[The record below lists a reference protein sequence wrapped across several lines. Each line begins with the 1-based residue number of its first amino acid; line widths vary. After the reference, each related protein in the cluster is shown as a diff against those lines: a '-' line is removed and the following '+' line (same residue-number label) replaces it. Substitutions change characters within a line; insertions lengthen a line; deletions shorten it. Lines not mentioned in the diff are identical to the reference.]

1 MALSKGSSV
10 SGKFFGLPPPSVE
23 IPTTALQALR
33 ASVSSFVSPGSRE
46 VATASASAATGLR
59 VVEEYN
65 QAWIAADASEV
76 VGDLHTAGPSRS
88 AQALHALQVAV
99 LDVTR
104 VVDVSFFLLSP
115 LVPEISA

>member
-1 MALSKGSSV
+1 M
-10 SGKFFGLPPPSVE
+10 
-23 IPTTALQALR
+23 
-33 ASVSSFVSPGSRE
+33 SPGSRE
-46 VATASASAATGLR
+46 VVTASASAATSLR

-76 VGDLHTAGPSRS
+76 VGDWHAAGQSRS
-88 AQALHALQVAV
+88 SQALHALQVVV

-104 VVDVSFFLLSP
+104 VVDVSFFLLPLVSIILLSS